1 MATCK
6 LSEYLKK
13 ANDLKKLRV
22 KHFEIFSPKVN
33 KITPLNVIL
42 NSEIRIDCNRFSLQ

>member
-22 KHFEIFSPKVN
+22 KHFEISSPKVN
-33 KITPLNVIL
+33 KITQLSKKVIVD
-42 NSEIRIDCNRFSLQ
+42 SIFI

>member
-22 KHFEIFSPKVN
+22 NFEIFSPKVN
-33 KITPLNVIL
+33 KITQFSKRVIVD
-42 NSEIRIDCNRFSLQ
+42 SIFI

>member
-13 ANDLKKLRV
+13 ANDLKTLRV
-22 KHFEIFSPKVN
+22 KHFEISSPKVN
-33 KITPLNVIL
+33 KITQLSKRVIV
-42 NSEIRIDCNRFSLQ
+42 NSIFI